1 MKAGAS
7 LLRRLTE
14 PSTVKLW
21 KPVQKCIKSAIRQ
34 ASQAVFKLQ
43 VRAFGSR
50 AGTVSNGSPRRILIL
65 NPAHIG
71 DVVISTS
78 IIPVLRSAYPR
89 AELGFAVGSWSSM
102 VVKAH
107 PDVSF
112 THIVDHWMY
121 NRGKESFLTKLRTY
135 WKTRGIALSE
145 IRRAKYDISLSLT
158 PFWGD
163 LLELAWKA
171 RIPDRL
177 GFCGSPYAPF
187 ATDLTKYPDTP
198 FMQMGA
204 RQLEVLRPLSV
215 DEFHLRKL
223 KSVLAESNDDA
234 RKELC
239 ELLRVERLQDM
250 TYRIVHMGAGAL
262 NKEAAPDFWRKIAEE
277 VSLKRTLVFTGK
289 GKRENEQIERVTA
302 GLSNCINACDRI
314 SWQGFVAA
322 VRGCELLYG
331 VDSMAGHVAA
341 AVGTRCAVVY
351 SGVDGVARWRPEG
364 DKCIVFTNHLVCAPC
379 GSIRGCKDMTCI
391 RQVRPEEL
399 ISLG

>member
-1 MKAGAS
+1 MLAEA
-7 LLRRLTE
+7 LTI
-14 PSTVKLW
+14 TLW
-21 KPVQKCIKSAIRQ
+21 NPTKKFAKSAIRQ
-34 ASQAVFKLQ
+34 ASQAAFKLQ
-43 VRAFGSR
+43 VRSFQSHASTR
-50 AGTVSNGSPRRILIL
+50 CNGSPKRILIL

-89 AELGFAVGSWSSM
+89 AELGFAVGSWSLM

-121 NRGKESFLTKLRTY
+121 NRSKEGFFAKLRTY
-135 WKTRGIALSE
+135 RKTRGIALCD
-145 IRRAKYDISLSLT
+145 IRRAKYDIALSLT

-163 LLELAWKA
+163 LLKLAWKA
-171 RIPDRL
+171 GIPNRL

-187 ATDLTKYPDTP
+187 ATNLTKYPDTP

-215 DEFHLRKL
+215 DEFHLKKR

-239 ELLRVERLQDM
+239 ELLRVERLQDI
-250 TYRIVHMGAGAL
+250 TYRIIHMGAGAL
-262 NKEAAPDFWRKIAEE
+262 NKEAPLDFWRKIAEE

-289 GKRENEQIERVTA
+289 GKREGEQIERVTA
-302 GLSNCINACDRI
+302 GLSNCINACDQI

-351 SGVDGVARWRPEG
+351 SGIDGVARWRPEG
-364 DKCIVFTNHLVCAPC
+364 DKCLVFTNHLLCAPC
-379 GSIRGCKDMTCI
+379 GNIRGCKDMTCI
-391 RQVRPEEL
+391 REVRPEDL
-399 ISLG
+399 VNLG